1 MRKMKRSDVRE
12 WTPGEPIERVDFGN
26 GCTGMNKSIPKE
38 PGSAGDFKRLIWKC
52 RAIEADGGPCLDV
65 LPSEYWIDD
74 VKQAGYYDVL
84 TCTSNYGIFAFD
96 AVGPL
101 IDVDIFVRC
110 LKIAYNFWV
119 FAEFIR
125 IGDDLRQRCSQRR
138 RNALQLLII
147 GNGVQFED
155 PP

>member
-1 MRKMKRSDVRE
+1 MH
-12 WTPGEPIERVDFGN
+12 ERVIDLFAFFDPNVGGEFRHDFGWVEHVITEYLTDERHDERVLR
-26 GCTGMNKSIPKE
+26 GFLCFDALFEVAYLCCDLVK
-38 PGSAGDFKRLIWKC
+38 ALFKFHCSPFLS
-52 RAIEADGGPCLDV
+52 GF
-65 LPSEYWIDD
+65 
-74 VKQAGYYDVL
+74 
-84 TCTSNYGIFAFD
+84 NGIFDFD

-155 PP
+155 PS

>member
-1 MRKMKRSDVRE
+1 MSINIPAETADESMNPISVEEFERLHPAMLGAIRKAVRE
-12 WTPGEPIERVDFGN
+12 ELEL
-26 GCTGMNKSIPKE
+26 SH
-38 PGSAGDFKRLIWKC
+38 
-52 RAIEADGGPCLDV
+52 ADGRT
-65 LPSEYWIDD
+65 SE
-74 VKQAGYYDVL
+74 
-84 TCTSNYGIFAFD
+84 
-96 AVGPL
+96 
-101 IDVDIFVRC
+101 C